1 MVGNHSEVKDDQRQV
16 TYSRGKE
23 IALECNAAF
32 IEVSAR
38 YNKNVD
44 KAFQLLI
51 AEIERE
57 SKDSSEP
64 VASTSCTVQ

>member
-1 MVGNHSEVKDDQRQV
+1 MAGNHSEVKDDQRQV
-16 TYSRGKE
+16 THSQGRQ

-38 YNKNVD
+38 NNNSVD
-44 KAFQLLI
+44 KAFELLI
-51 AEIERE
+51 VEIERG
-57 SKDSSEP
+57 SKHPSEP